1 MAEVGNMPLPP
12 KVLRKGITDM
22 VRISDARMS
31 GTAYGTVVLHTAPEA
46 AAGGPLALVQNGDL
60 ITLDVAARKLHLHV
74 GNAEIERRR
83 AAWTAPAPAMTS
95 GYWKLY
101 IDHVLQAD
109 EGCDLDFLVG
119 QRGAFVPKDNH

>member
-1 MAEVGNMPLPP
+1 
-12 KVLRKGITDM
+12 M

-31 GTAYGTVVLHTAPEA
+31 GTAYGTVILHTAPEA

-60 ITLDVAARKLHLHV
+60 IELNVPKRSLHLHV
-74 GNAEIERRR
+74 SDEELARRKALWKPPR
-83 AAWTAPAPAMTS
+83 PKLDS

-109 EGCDLDFLVG
+109 ECVDLDFLQG
-119 QRGAFVPKDNH
+119 KRGAFVPRDNH

>member
-1 MAEVGNMPLPP
+1 
-12 KVLRKGITDM
+12 VLRKGITDM

-46 AAGGPLALVQNGDL
+46 AAGGTLALVQNGDL
-60 ITLDVAARKLHLHV
+60 ITLDVPKRSLHLHV
-74 GNAEIERRR
+74 DDAELAQRR
-83 AAWTAPAPAMTS
+83 AAWTAPTPPMDS

-109 EGCDLDFLVG
+109 EGADLDFL
-119 QRGAFVPKDNH
+119 RGKRGSAVPKDNH